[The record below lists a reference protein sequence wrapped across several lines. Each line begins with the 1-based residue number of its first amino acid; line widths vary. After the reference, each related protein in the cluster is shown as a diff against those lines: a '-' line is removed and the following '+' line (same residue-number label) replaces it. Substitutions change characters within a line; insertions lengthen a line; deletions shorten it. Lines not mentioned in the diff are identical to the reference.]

1 MQIPDPQF
9 DIGSEADLL
18 RLFDAPS
25 EVSIAKEIDHIDANY
40 GAWIAASPFFV
51 MCTAGPDGL
60 DASPRGDA
68 PGFVEVADPK
78 TLFIPDRR
86 GNNRIDSLR
95 NLVTDPRIALLFLIP
110 GLGETLRVN
119 GRVRL
124 STDPATRA
132 RFEFQGKT
140 PKVVLVMS
148 VETVYFQCSRAVVR
162 GDLWNAAKHV
172 ARESLPTA
180 GQILSEVSAGKV
192 DGDKYDRELPARLK
206 TTLY

>member
-1 MQIPDPQF
+1 
-9 DIGSEADLL
+9 
-18 RLFDAPS
+18 
-25 EVSIAKEIDHIDANY
+25 
-40 GAWIAASPFFV
+40 

-78 TLFIPDRR
+78 TLLIPDRR
-86 GNNRIDSLR
+86 GNNRLDSLR
-95 NLVTDPRIALLFLIP
+95 NLVADPRIALLFLIP

-124 STDPATRA
+124 STDAVTRA

-140 PKVVLVMS
+140 PKVVLVVS
-148 VETVYFQCSRAVVR
+148 VESVYFQCSRAVVR

-172 ARESLPTA
+172 TRESLPTA
-180 GQILSEVSAGKV
+180 GQILNEVSAGKV
-192 DGDKYDRELPARLK
+192 DGDKYDRELPARLR